1 MPQNMARIEQIF
13 AGILVVIQTCFAIL
27 PLPDHFHESAAGPS
41 TFKWSNVEPSEE
53 LTYHACFGS
62 FQCARLLMPLDW
74 QAPKVSRYNQTVA
87 LAIIKLPA
95 RVSILNATYGGAVI
109 TNPGGP
115 GGSGIEHLLSTGNF
129 LQWAVDSDSKHF
141 DIVSFD
147 PRGVLHS
154 GPDANCFPNP
164 LTRDLWNIKIHEEG
178 NLDSGNRVVGLQWA
192 RAKAFGEL
200 CANADIGDYMGSAS
214 VARDILEIVE
224 RIHEH
229 HYKTLLAAKTELAS
243 NNVPAQSP
251 LLGKELDDM
260 GTPMLQYLGF
270 SYGTFLGN
278 TFASM
283 FPDRVKRMVLDGVVD
298 APDYMAQGWSTNLQ
312 DTDKVMAAFYKYCF
326 EAGSQCPLHDRAGPE
341 AIENSLNE
349 FLQMVQENPIV
360 AVDSSGSLPPDILT
374 YSDIRLFI
382 FMSLY
387 SPVRYFPVL
396 AFLLDQLRNGEYD
409 QVLRLMA
416 LQTYVHCPRDNSSTA
431 FQLLAENEASRAI
444 MCGDGDDMSNQT
456 LSEFKE
462 YLRLLEAQSSTGGAI
477 WASIR
482 LVCTGWQVRSK
493 WRYTGPFGGNT
504 SKPILWIGNTADPV
518 TPIRNAHNMAKGFP
532 GSVVLQA
539 DSVGHCSLFNGPSN
553 CTLEVIRQ
561 YFSSG
566 ALPEMGTVCPADQK
580 PFDGKVFTVPKYS
593 DDGNGQV
600 HILDSFKH
608 LQWRRFPLG
617 I

>member
-1 MPQNMARIEQIF
+1 MAPIEQIF
-13 AGILVVIQTCFAIL
+13 AVILLVIPTCFAIL
-27 PLPDHFHESAAGPS
+27 PLPDHFYNSVAGRS
-41 TFKWSNVEPSEE
+41 TFRWSDVEPSKE
-53 LTYHACFGS
+53 LTYHTCFES
-62 FQCARLLMPLDW
+62 FRCARLLVPLDW
-74 QAPKVSRYNQTVA
+74 QAPEASRYNQTVA

-95 RVSILNATYGGAVI
+95 RVSTLNTTYGGAVI

-115 GGSGIEHLLSTGNF
+115 GGSGIEHLLSAGTS

-154 GPDANCFPNP
+154 GPDASCFPSP

-178 NLDSGNRVVGLQWA
+178 NLDSGNRAIGLQWA
-192 RAKAFGEL
+192 RAKAFGKM
-200 CANADIGDYMGSAS
+200 CADAEIGDYMGSAS

-229 HYKTLLAAKTELAS
+229 HHKTISAAETGLAS
-243 NNVPAQSP
+243 ESVPAQSP
-251 LLGKELDDM
+251 LVGKERDDI

-312 DTDKVMAAFYKYCF
+312 DTDKVMDAFYKYCF
-326 EAGSQCPLHDRAGPE
+326 EAGSLCPLYDRAGPE
-341 AIENSLNE
+341 AIKSSLSG

-360 AVDSSGSLPPDILT
+360 AVDSSGSLTPDILT
-374 YSDIRLFI
+374 YSDIRRFI

-387 SPVRYFPVL
+387 SPVRNFPGL

-409 QVLRLMA
+409 QALRLMA
-416 LQTYVHCPRDNSSTA
+416 LQTDVHCPRDNSTA
-431 FQLLAENEASRAI
+431 ASQLLAENEAPRAI

-456 LSEFKE
+456 LPDFKE

-477 WASIR
+477 WASFR
-482 LVCTGWQVRSK
+482 LICTGWQVRSK

-518 TPIRNAHNMAKGFP
+518 TPIRNAHKMAKNFP

-539 DSVGHCSLFNGPSN
+539 DSVGHCSLFNRPSN

-566 ALPEMGTVCPADQK
+566 ALPEMGTVCPADRN
-580 PFDGKVFTVPKYS
+580 PFDSNVFTPLKYS
-593 DDGNGQV
+593 GDGNGQV
-600 HILDSFKH
+600 HILDSLKYF
-608 LQWRRFPLG
+608 QWRRFPLG